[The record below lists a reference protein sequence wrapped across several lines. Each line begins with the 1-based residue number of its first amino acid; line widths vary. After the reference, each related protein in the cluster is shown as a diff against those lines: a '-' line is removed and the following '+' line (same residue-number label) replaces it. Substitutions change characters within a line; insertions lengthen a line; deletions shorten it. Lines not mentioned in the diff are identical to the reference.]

1 MPIRRPESKTCPECG
16 AHVHVFD
23 ERMGVAGGLDKE
35 QAYCPRCGALVAE
48 MMTDGYLRV
57 VLVEGESAGG

>member
-1 MPIRRPESKTCPECG
+1 MTCPECD

-35 QAYCPRCGALVAE
+35 QGYCPRCGSLVVE

-57 VLVEGESAGG
+57 VLAEDKSGNG